1 MHTLKKHQIF
11 YIHKLKIFF
20 FHFIIYNNGEVIRMF
35 ELADN
40 KKIGLYLKSAILDT
54 NRYTSVRKFAE
65 ACLVE
70 MNVPNN
76 LEEIRNMS
84 NRLSQIINGK
94 KSIQLTDLPVF
105 TKLLNM
111 SCEEILSAGK
121 CKTTTFNHLTNYNIA
136 TSNDQNE
143 WEKYIKRDEQ
153 LILNADE
160 YGKTVIEYALEF
172 ENYDFVKFLMKH
184 NYIWFVGT
192 DEFDLLNYSF
202 GAGTSIERNPL
213 LMKNMNLLN
222 SKMQER
228 YDLRMKMITL
238 AIKHNDIKMLNEL
251 HAREIPTFYQI
262 SLFAG
267 IPTETNKYFDN
278 DLITALSNADDSILE
293 YFSEEFDIVDNSDR
307 IHHFIFPFIGTLIE
321 SLVESKNDLVQQ
333 VLKDTIKHN
342 QYVFNKLSESLDET
356 VESYRKTFRNS
367 TEFDKGK
374 DDIINKIMYDI
385 EFYDE
390 DSIIRYRNIL
400 FNNKFV
406 TNIIKVNAT
415 SDDVKTNC
423 LIRELNDLYY
433 KVQNITPIV

>member
-1 MHTLKKHQIF
+1 
-11 YIHKLKIFF
+11 
-20 FHFIIYNNGEVIRMF
+20 MF

-40 KKIGLYLKSAILDT
+40 KKIGLYLKSAILDK
-54 NRYTSVRKFAE
+54 NRFASVRKFAE
-65 ACLVE
+65 TCLVE
-70 MNVPNN
+70 MNMTSD
-76 LEEIRNMS
+76 LDEIRNMS

-121 CKTTTFNHLTNYNIA
+121 CKTTTFSHLTNYNIA
-136 TSNDQNE
+136 TSNDENE

-172 ENYDFVKFLMKH
+172 ENYGFIKFLMKH

-192 DEFDLLNYSF
+192 DEFDLVNYSF
-202 GAGTSIERNPL
+202 GAGTSIERNPM

-251 HAREIPTFYQI
+251 HAREIPTFYQV

-267 IPTETNKYFDN
+267 IPTETNKYFDT
-278 DLITALSNADDSILE
+278 DLIITLTNADDSILE
-293 YFSEEFDIVDNSDR
+293 YFSEKIDITNKFGSAN
-307 IHHFIFPFIGTLIE
+307 HFIFPFIGTLIE
-321 SLVESKNDLVQQ
+321 SLVERKKDFVQQ
-333 VLKDTIKHN
+333 VLKYVIKHN
-342 QYVFNKLSESLDET
+342 QYALDKLSELLKES
-356 VESYRKTFRNS
+356 VEFYRKTYRNNI
-367 TEFDKGK
+367 EFDIVK
-374 DDIINKIMYDI
+374 DDIFDKIMYNI
-385 EFYDE
+385 EFYD
-390 DSIIRYRNIL
+390 DDNIIRYRNIG
-400 FNNKFV
+400 FNNNFASNV
-406 TNIIKVNAT
+406 IKVNVT
-415 SDDVKTNC
+415 SDDIKTNH
-423 LIRELNDLYY
+423 LIHELNDLYY
-433 KVQNITPIV
+433 KIQNITPII